1 LKGRTAERGKQVSTF
16 DVEEKGKPARPLYF
30 AGLDLGQAGQYTALA
45 VLERTMGPDPENP
58 GAEVAHYALRHLER
72 FPLDTAYTTVCG
84 RLRDL
89 FTKPPLNESSLI
101 VDQTGV
107 GKAVVDMIRNLCLP
121 VRVVRVTIT
130 AGHAVGKGEA
140 GAKLVPQL
148 NLAGV
153 LQVLFQSRRLHIAPG
168 LAEAATLT
176 RELMTFRAKVTT
188 ATGNETLEAW
198 QERPHDDLVLAVAV
212 AAWQAERYRGPW
224 RLETF
229 GPPPEPPGQ
238 CPIWPGWARLAR
250 RWA

>member
-1 LKGRTAERGKQVSTF
+1 MNPQTDEGSDRGTPP
-16 DVEEKGKPARPLYF
+16 EPLYF
-30 AGLDLGQAGQYTALA
+30 AGLDLGQAGEYTALA
-45 VLERTMGPDPENP
+45 VLERTMGPDPEKS

-72 FPLDTAYTTVCG
+72 FLLDTAYTTVCG

-107 GKAVVDMIRNLCLP
+107 GKAVVDMIRNLRLP

-140 GAKLVPQL
+140 GAKLVPKL
-148 NLAGV
+148 NLVGV

-198 QERPHDDLVLAVAV
+198 RERPHDDLVLAVAV

-229 GPPPEPPGQ
+229 GPPREAPWLRPA
-238 CPIWPGWARLAR
+238 WTR
-250 RWA
+250 